1 MGWVE
6 QNCHCGQSQGRA
18 KGSVC
23 DGLTW
28 IFDRLPAVKGLRKMK
43 ISSFRPTVCF
53 RFSAM
58 LFVGYLL
65 GGEVF
70 AQVLAA
76 KPEKSQLEV
85 AIAAWGATSIPTAV
99 ALDGGYFAKHG
110 LAVNISVVAASTSV
124 QALISGRVD
133 IYQGGATAIG
143 GNLGGADIIY
153 VGASVDKSS
162 LMLLSQK
169 GFTSFEQFRGKTIST
184 TSPGAF
190 GEIVVRMTARKHG
203 MEVGK
208 DVKLIYHRTPGE
220 ALSTFLV
227 GNADGL
233 VIGPPHTDLA
243 RQKGATVVVDYYK
256 EGVKIIGPG
265 TAVMR
270 EFAQKNP
277 NTIKAYFMGHLDG
290 LKRAIDDEE
299 YAKKLDSKYSKITD
313 AALLAENYRQ
323 GSRVWNKDMT
333 VDPVAIRVVLEDSP
347 DGKGKGADPKR
358 FYDNSLIQ
366 AVNRD
371 YASKLFPGEV
381 K

>member
-1 MGWVE
+1 MKNLSFCRWPSLYVFLILFFGGLLRGE
-6 QNCHCGQSQGRA
+6 SAGQ
-18 KGSVC
+18 
-23 DGLTW
+23 
-28 IFDRLPAVKGLRKMK
+28 
-43 ISSFRPTVCF
+43 IS
-53 RFSAM
+53 
-58 LFVGYLL
+58 FV
-65 GGEVF
+65 
-70 AQVLAA
+70 
-76 KPEKSQLEV
+76 KPEKNQLEV
-85 AIAAWGATSIPTAV
+85 AIAAWGGTAIPTAV
-99 ALDGGYFAKHG
+99 AWDGGYFAKHG
-110 LAVNISVVAASTSV
+110 LAVNITVVSASTSV
-124 QALISGRVD
+124 QGVISGKID
-133 IYQGGATAIG
+133 IYQGGATAIA

-162 LMLLSQK
+162 LILLGQT
-169 GFTSFEQFRGKTIST
+169 GLTSFEQFRGKTIST

-203 MEVGK
+203 MELGK
-208 DVKLIYHRTPGE
+208 DVKLIYHRTPSE

-233 VIGPPHTDLA
+233 VIGPPHSDMA
-243 RQKGATVVVDYYK
+243 KQKGATVIFDYYK

-299 YAKKLDSKYSKITD
+299 YAKKLDGKYSKITE

-323 GSRVWNKDMT
+323 GLRVWNKDMT
-333 VDPVAIRVVLEDSP
+333 VDPAAIRVVLEDSP
-347 DGKGKGADPKR
+347 DGKGKGADPQR

>member
-1 MGWVE
+1 MDSTSSCRSRNRFYAVVLL
-6 QNCHCGQSQGRA
+6 A
-18 KGSVC
+18 
-23 DGLTW
+23 
-28 IFDRLPAVKGLRKMK
+28 IF
-43 ISSFRPTVCF
+43 
-53 RFSAM
+53 
-58 LFVGYLL
+58 LL
-65 GGEVF
+65 AGHAF
-70 AQVLAA
+70 AQVSAV
-76 KPEKSQLEV
+76 KPEKPQVEV
-85 AIAAWGATSIPTAV
+85 AIAAWGATAIPTAV

-110 LAVNISVVAASTSV
+110 LNVNISVIAASTSV
-124 QALISGRVD
+124 QAVISGRVD
-133 IYQGGATAIG
+133 IYQGGATAIA

-162 LMLLSQK
+162 LMLLGQK
-169 GFTSFEQFRGKTIST
+169 GLTSFEQFRGKTIST

-190 GEIVVRMTARKHG
+190 GEIVVRMTARKYG
-203 MEVGK
+203 MELGK

-233 VIGPPHTDLA
+233 VIGPPHSDLA
-243 RQKGATVVVDYYK
+243 RQKGAATVVVDYYK

-290 LKRAIDDEE
+290 LKRALDDEE
-299 YAKKLDSKYSKITD
+299 YAKKLDGKYSKLTD
-313 AALLAENYRQ
+313 AALLSENYRQ

-333 VDPVAIRVVLEDSP
+333 VDPAAIRVVLEDSP
-347 DGKGKGADPKR
+347 DGKGKGADSRR
-358 FYDNSLIQ
+358 FYDNTIIQ

-371 YASKLFPGEV
+371 YASKLFPGDV

>member
-1 MGWVE
+1 MKSLSF
-6 QNCHCGQSQGRA
+6 CRMQSIYLGTI
-18 KGSVC
+18 
-23 DGLTW
+23 L
-28 IFDRLPAVKGLRKMK
+28 
-43 ISSFRPTVCF
+43 
-53 RFSAM
+53 
-58 LFVGYLL
+58 LFGCLL
-65 GGEVF
+65 SGNAF
-70 AQVLAA
+70 AQVTSV
-76 KPEKSQLEV
+76 KPEKPQLEV
-85 AIAAWGATSIPTAV
+85 AIAAWGATAIPTAV

-110 LAVNISVVAASTSV
+110 LNVNISVIAASTSV
-124 QALISGRVD
+124 QAVISGRVD
-133 IYQGGATAIG
+133 IYQGGATAIA

-162 LMLLSQK
+162 LMLLGQK
-169 GFTSFEQFRGKTIST
+169 GLTSFEQFRGKTIST

-190 GEIVVRMTARKHG
+190 GEIVVRMTARKYG
-203 MEVGK
+203 MELGK

-233 VIGPPHTDLA
+233 VIGPPHSDLA
-243 RQKGATVVVDYYK
+243 RQKGAATVVVDYYK
-256 EGVKIIGPG
+256 DGVKIIGPG

-290 LKRAIDDEE
+290 LKRALEDGE
-299 YAKKLDSKYSKITD
+299 YAKKLDGKYSKISD
-313 AALLAENYRQ
+313 QALLSENYRQ
-323 GSRVWNKDMT
+323 GARVWNKDMT
-333 VDPVAIRVVLEDSP
+333 VDPAAIRVVLEDSP

-358 FYDNSLIQ
+358 FYDNALIQ

-371 YASKLFPGEV
+371 YAAKLFPGEV

>member
-1 MGWVE
+1 M
-6 QNCHCGQSQGRA
+6 NIPC
-18 KGSVC
+18 
-23 DGLTW
+23 
-28 IFDRLPAVKGLRKMK
+28 
-43 ISSFRPTVCF
+43 FRPTVRF
-53 RFSAM
+53 RFSTM
-58 LFVGYLL
+58 LLVGCLL
-65 GGEVF
+65 GGEAF
-70 AQVLAA
+70 AQVSPV

-99 ALDGGYFAKHG
+99 ALDGGYFIKQG

-299 YAKKLDSKYSKITD
+299 YAKKLDGKYSKITD
-313 AALLAENYRQ
+313 AKLLAENYRQ
-323 GSRVWNKDMT
+323 GLRVWNKDMS
-333 VDPVAIRVVLEDSP
+333 VDPAAIRVVLEDSP

>member
-1 MGWVE
+1 MKNHYFHRSVR
-6 QNCHCGQSQGRA
+6 SLLA
-18 KGSVC
+18 AMLSVC
-23 DGLTW
+23 
-28 IFDRLPAVKGLRKMK
+28 
-43 ISSFRPTVCF
+43 
-53 RFSAM
+53 
-58 LFVGYLL
+58 YLL
-65 GGEVF
+65 EVEVL
-70 AQVLAA
+70 AQVPSV

-99 ALDGGYFAKHG
+99 AFDGGYFAKHG

-162 LMLLSQK
+162 LMLLSK
-169 GFTSFEQFRGKTIST
+169 GITSFEQFRGKTIST

-243 RQKGATVVVDYYK
+243 RQKGATVVVDYYRD
-256 EGVKIIGPG
+256 GVKIIGPG

-290 LKRAIDDEE
+290 LRRAIDDEE

-323 GSRVWNKDMT
+323 GLRVWNRDMS
-333 VDPVAIRVVLEDSP
+333 VDPAAIRLVLENSP
-347 DGKGKGADPKR
+347 DDKGKGADPKR
-358 FYDNSLIQ
+358 FYDNSIIQ

-371 YASKLFPGEV
+371 YASKLFPGDV

>member
-1 MGWVE
+1 
-6 QNCHCGQSQGRA
+6 
-18 KGSVC
+18 
-23 DGLTW
+23 
-28 IFDRLPAVKGLRKMK
+28 
-43 ISSFRPTVCF
+43 
-53 RFSAM
+53 M
-58 LFVGYLL
+58 LLVGCLL

-70 AQVLAA
+70 AQVPSA
-76 KPEKSQLEV
+76 KPEKNQLEV
-85 AIAAWGATSIPTAV
+85 AIAAWGATSMPTAV

-133 IYQGGATAIG
+133 IYQGGATAIA

-169 GFTSFEQFRGKTIST
+169 GITSFEQFRGKTIST

-190 GEIVVRMTARKHG
+190 GEIVVRMTARKYG

-220 ALSTFLV
+220 SLSTFLV

-243 RQKGATVVVDYYK
+243 RQKGATVVVDYYID
-256 EGVKIIGPG
+256 GVKIIGPG

-277 NTIKAYFMGHLDG
+277 NPINAYFMGHLDG

-299 YAKKLDSKYSKITD
+299 YANKLNSKYSKITD

-323 GSRVWNKDMT
+323 GLRVWNRDMS
-333 VDPVAIRVVLEDSP
+333 VDPAAIRLVLENSP
-347 DGKGKGADPKR
+347 DDKGKGADPKR
-358 FYDNSLIQ
+358 FYDNSIIQ
-366 AVNRD
+366 AINRD

>member
-1 MGWVE
+1 ML
-6 QNCHCGQSQGRA
+6 
-18 KGSVC
+18 SVC
-23 DGLTW
+23 
-28 IFDRLPAVKGLRKMK
+28 
-43 ISSFRPTVCF
+43 
-53 RFSAM
+53 
-58 LFVGYLL
+58 YLL
-65 GGEVF
+65 EVEVL
-70 AQVLAA
+70 AQVPSV

-99 ALDGGYFAKHG
+99 AFDGGYFAKHG

-162 LMLLSQK
+162 LMLLSK
-169 GFTSFEQFRGKTIST
+169 GITSFEQFRGKTIST

-243 RQKGATVVVDYYK
+243 RQKGATVVVDYYRD
-256 EGVKIIGPG
+256 GVKIIGPG

-290 LKRAIDDEE
+290 LRRAIDDEE

-323 GSRVWNKDMT
+323 GLRVWNRDMS
-333 VDPVAIRVVLEDSP
+333 VDPAAIRLVLENSP
-347 DGKGKGADPKR
+347 DDKGKGADPKR
-358 FYDNSLIQ
+358 FYDNSIIQ

-371 YASKLFPGEV
+371 YASKLFPGDV

>member
-1 MGWVE
+1 MLKFHLSSPKKARKKPIGGGV
-6 QNCHCGQSQGRA
+6 R
-18 KGSVC
+18 
-23 DGLTW
+23 GLGT
-28 IFDRLPAVKGLRKMK
+28 
-43 ISSFRPTVCF
+43 
-53 RFSAM
+53 
-58 LFVGYLL
+58 
-65 GGEVF
+65 
-70 AQVLAA
+70 
-76 KPEKSQLEV
+76 
-85 AIAAWGATSIPTAV
+85 TSIPTAV
-99 ALDGGYFAKHG
+99 AFDGGYFAKHG

-162 LMLLSQK
+162 LMLLSK
-169 GFTSFEQFRGKTIST
+169 GITSFEQFRGKTIST

-243 RQKGATVVVDYYK
+243 RQKGATVVVDYYRD
-256 EGVKIIGPG
+256 GVKIIGPG

-290 LKRAIDDEE
+290 LRRAIDDEE

-323 GSRVWNKDMT
+323 GLRVWNRDMS
-333 VDPVAIRVVLEDSP
+333 VDPAAIRLVLENSP
-347 DGKGKGADPKR
+347 DDKGKGADPKR
-358 FYDNSLIQ
+358 FYDNSIIQ

-371 YASKLFPGEV
+371 YASKLFPGDV

>member
-1 MGWVE
+1 ML
-6 QNCHCGQSQGRA
+6 
-18 KGSVC
+18 SVC
-23 DGLTW
+23 
-28 IFDRLPAVKGLRKMK
+28 
-43 ISSFRPTVCF
+43 
-53 RFSAM
+53 
-58 LFVGYLL
+58 YLL
-65 GGEVF
+65 EVEVL
-70 AQVLAA
+70 AQVPSV

-99 ALDGGYFAKHG
+99 AFDGGYFAKHG

-162 LMLLSQK
+162 LMLLSK
-169 GFTSFEQFRGKTIST
+169 GITSFEQFRGKTIST

-243 RQKGATVVVDYYK
+243 RQKGATVVVDYYRD
-256 EGVKIIGPG
+256 GVKIIGPG

-290 LKRAIDDEE
+290 LRRAIDDEE

-323 GSRVWNKDMT
+323 GLRVWNRDMS
-333 VDPVAIRVVLEDSP
+333 VEPAAIRLVLENSP
-347 DGKGKGADPKR
+347 DDKGKGADPKR
-358 FYDNSLIQ
+358 FYDNSIIQ

-371 YASKLFPGEV
+371 YASKLFPGDV

>member
-1 MGWVE
+1 MKNISFRGP
-6 QNCHCGQSQGRA
+6 S
-18 KGSVC
+18 
-23 DGLTW
+23 
-28 IFDRLPAVKGLRKMK
+28 IFRLSALLFLSYLLAGEPLAQ
-43 ISSFRPTVCF
+43 ISSV
-53 RFSAM
+53 
-58 LFVGYLL
+58 
-65 GGEVF
+65 
-70 AQVLAA
+70 
-76 KPEKSQLEV
+76 KPEKNQLEV

-133 IYQGGATAIG
+133 IYQGGATAIA
-143 GNLGGADIIY
+143 GNLGGADVIY

-169 GFTSFEQFRGKTIST
+169 GITSFEQFRGKTIST

-190 GEIVVRMTARKHG
+190 GEIVVRMTARKNG

-220 ALSTFLV
+220 ALSTFLA

-256 EGVKIIGPG
+256 DGVKIIGPG

-277 NTIKAYFMGHLDG
+277 NTIKSYFLGHLDG
-290 LKRAIDDEE
+290 LKRAVDDEE
-299 YAKKLDSKYSKITD
+299 YAKKLDGKYSKITD
-313 AALLAENYRQ
+313 AAFLAENYRQ
-323 GSRVWNKDMT
+323 GARVWNKDMT
-333 VDPVAIRVVLEDSP
+333 VDPAAIRVVLEDSP
-347 DGKGKGADPKR
+347 DVKGKGADPKR
-358 FYDNSLIQ
+358 FYDNSIIQ

>member
-1 MGWVE
+1 
-6 QNCHCGQSQGRA
+6 
-18 KGSVC
+18 
-23 DGLTW
+23 
-28 IFDRLPAVKGLRKMK
+28 MK
-43 ISSFRPTVCF
+43 ISLVHRVLCMRLTGAILA
-53 RFSAM
+53 FSW
-58 LFVGYLL
+58 F
-65 GGEVF
+65 F
-70 AQVLAA
+70 ATQTIAQIPSV
-76 KPEKSQLEV
+76 KPEKSQLQV
-85 AIAAWGATSIPTAV
+85 AIAAWGATSIPTAS

-110 LAVNISVVAASTSV
+110 LNVNISVIPASTSV
-124 QALISGRVD
+124 QALISGQVD
-133 IYQGGATAIG
+133 IYQGGATAIA

-169 GFTSFEQFRGKTIST
+169 GLASFEQFRGKTIST

-190 GEIVVRMTARKHG
+190 GEIVVRMSARKSG

-208 DVKLIYHRTPGE
+208 DVKLAYHRTPGE
-220 ALSTFLV
+220 ALTTFLT
-227 GNADGL
+227 GHADGL
-233 VIGPPHTDLA
+233 VIGPPHSDMA

-256 EGVKIIGPG
+256 DGVKIIGPG

-290 LKRAIDDEE
+290 LKRALDDED
-299 YAKKLDSKYSKITD
+299 YAKKLDAKYSKLSD
-313 AALLAENYRQ
+313 PALLAENYRL
-323 GSRVWNKDMT
+323 GMRVWNKDMT
-333 VDPVAIRVVLEDSP
+333 VDPKAIRVVLEDSP
-347 DGKGKGADPKR
+347 DGAKGRGADPKR
-358 FYDNSLIQ
+358 FYDNTLIQ

>member
-1 MGWVE
+1 
-6 QNCHCGQSQGRA
+6 
-18 KGSVC
+18 
-23 DGLTW
+23 
-28 IFDRLPAVKGLRKMK
+28 MK
-43 ISSFRPTVCF
+43 NSSFRRWLSFFAGVI
-53 RFSAM
+53 
-58 LFVGYLL
+58 LFVGGLMI
-65 GGEVF
+65 GESS
-70 AQVLAA
+70 AQVSSI

-110 LAVNISVVAASTSV
+110 LAVNISVIAASTSV
-124 QALISGRVD
+124 QAVISGRVD
-133 IYQGGATAIG
+133 IYQGGATAIA

-169 GFTSFEQFRGKTIST
+169 GLTSFEQFRGKTIST

-190 GEIVVRMTARKHG
+190 GEIVVRMTARKYG
-203 MEVGK
+203 MELGK

-256 EGVKIIGPG
+256 DGVKIIGPG

-270 EFAQKNP
+270 EFAQKYP

-299 YAKKLDSKYSKITD
+299 YAKKLDGKYSKITD

-323 GSRVWNKDMT
+323 GARVWNKDMT
-333 VDPVAIRVVLEDSP
+333 VDPAAIRVVLEDSP

-358 FYDNSLIQ
+358 FYDNSIIQ

>member
-1 MGWVE
+1 
-6 QNCHCGQSQGRA
+6 
-18 KGSVC
+18 
-23 DGLTW
+23 
-28 IFDRLPAVKGLRKMK
+28 MK
-43 ISSFRPTVCF
+43 HPSFRRSLSYCYG
-53 RFSAM
+53 AM
-58 LFVGYLL
+58 LLVGSLL
-65 GGEVF
+65 SDEAP
-70 AQVLAA
+70 AQIPTI
-76 KPEKSQLEV
+76 KPEKNQLEV
-85 AIAAWGATSIPTAV
+85 AIAAWGATSLPTAV

-133 IYQGGATAIG
+133 IYQGGATAIA

-153 VGASVDKSS
+153 VGASVDRSS
-162 LMLLSQK
+162 LMLLGQK
-169 GFTSFEQFRGKTIST
+169 NITSFEQFRGKTIST

-256 EGVKIIGPG
+256 DGVKIIGPG

-313 AALLAENYRQ
+313 AVLLAEDYRQ
-323 GSRVWNKDMT
+323 GLRVWNKDMT
-333 VDPVAIRVVLEDSP
+333 VDPAAIRVVLENSP
-347 DGKGKGADPKR
+347 DVKGKGVDPKR

-371 YASKLFPGEV
+371 YASMLFPGDV

>member
-1 MGWVE
+1 
-6 QNCHCGQSQGRA
+6 
-18 KGSVC
+18 
-23 DGLTW
+23 
-28 IFDRLPAVKGLRKMK
+28 
-43 ISSFRPTVCF
+43 
-53 RFSAM
+53 M
-58 LFVGYLL
+58 LFVGFMLTTD
-65 GGEVF
+65 GI
-70 AQVLAA
+70 AQVSSI

-85 AIAAWGATSIPTAV
+85 AIAAWGGTSMPTAV

-133 IYQGGATAIG
+133 IYQGGATAIA

-162 LMLLSQK
+162 LMLLGQK
-169 GFTSFEQFRGKTIST
+169 GLTSFEQFRAKTIST

-190 GEIVVRMTARKHG
+190 GEIVVRMTARRHG
-203 MEVGK
+203 LELGK

-233 VIGPPHTDLA
+233 VIGPPYSDLA
-243 RQKGATVVVDYYK
+243 RQKSAATVVVDYYK
-256 EGVKIIGPG
+256 DGVKIIGPG
-265 TAVMR
+265 TAVLR

-290 LKRAIDDEE
+290 LKRALDDEE
-299 YAKKLDSKYSKITD
+299 YTKKLDTKYSKITD

-323 GSRVWNKDMT
+323 GARVWNKDMT
-333 VDPVAIRVVLEDSP
+333 VDPVAIRLVLENSP
-347 DGKGKGADPKR
+347 DDKGKGADPKR
-358 FYDNSLIQ
+358 FYDNSIIQ

-371 YASKLFPGEV
+371 YAAKLFPGEV